1 MNSETGVSINK
12 PVSVL
17 KKSIKVNFRD
27 IFKAQGKAGVDANL
41 TDAKLEGAVFEG
53 ANLKGT
59 IFRARFSVLQMRVQI
74 QILEKLNGWVLCEPI
89 YSSSSVHYLETL

>member
-1 MNSETGVSINK
+1 MSSETGVSINK

-27 IFKAQGKAGVDANL
+27 IFKALGKAGVDANL

-59 IFRARFSVLQMRVQI
+59 IFESEVI
-74 QILEKLNGWVLCEPI
+74 
-89 YSSSSVHYLETL
+89 SSPNESSDPHFGKI